1 MFDIWLYNQYLGEG
15 FKIAMSGLNGGRI
28 NIASTSLGA
37 AERCLEVTKEHTKV
51 IFLAFWW
58 GLKILL

>member
-1 MFDIWLYNQYLGEG
+1 
-15 FKIAMSGLNGGRI
+15 MSGLNGGRI

-51 IFLAFWW
+51 SIFY
-58 GLKILL
+58 KIVKVCDIFT